1 MSAQLKLEILALL
14 QGSLADL
21 LEVLLI
27 CVRAGI

>member
-21 LEVLLI
+21 LEALKI
-27 CVRAGI
+27 CVQYSL